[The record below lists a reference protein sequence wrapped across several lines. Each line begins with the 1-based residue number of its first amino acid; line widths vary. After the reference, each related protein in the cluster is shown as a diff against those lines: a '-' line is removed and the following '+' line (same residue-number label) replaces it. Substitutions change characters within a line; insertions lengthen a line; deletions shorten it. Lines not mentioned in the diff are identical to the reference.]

1 MKRFLAP
8 DRGQTMG
15 VVAIAATAL
24 VGMTGFVTD
33 VGSWFRADRHLQA
46 VADAAAL
53 AGAQELPEDP
63 GKATGKAT
71 LYIAKNSGPST
82 KTITFSTGTLTN
94 DTITVSVSEQAP
106 GFFSRVFDIDTVTVS
121 SRASARAAKS
131 GSVRWVAPIVVN
143 QKNKMLSCT
152 PPPCTGDVTLDY
164 SDPLK
169 GSGGPTAAGSW
180 GFIDLGSSTGTGDNV
195 LKDQIENGYDGDM
208 SIGKYSS
215 RTGNSFGALA
225 SSFDARIGDEL
236 LFPVYSTVVK
246 NGTIAEY
253 TIVGWVGFVVKGY
266 DFSGDT
272 NKLMGNFTRVT
283 WEGLPAAGKG
293 GSDFGVRVISLT
305 N

>member
-1 MKRFLAP
+1 MRRILAS
-8 DRGQTMG
+8 DRGQTLG

-24 VGMTGFVTD
+24 IGMTGFVLD

-71 LYIAKNSGPST
+71 QYIVKNGGPST
-82 KTITFSTGTLTN
+82 KTISFTTVTLTN
-94 DTITVSVSEQAP
+94 DTITVKLSDAVP
-106 GFFSRVFDIDTVTVS
+106 GFFSRVFSVDTVTVGAE
-121 SRASARAAKS
+121 ASAKASKA

-143 QKNKMLSCT
+143 QKNKMLACT
-152 PPPCTGDVTLDY
+152 PPPCTGTVTLDY

-180 GFIDLGSSTGTGDNV
+180 GFIDLGDNTGTGDDV
-195 LKDQIENGYDGDM
+195 LRDQIENGYDGDM
-208 SIGKYSS
+208 SLGKYSS

-225 SSFDARIGDEL
+225 SAFDARIGDEL

-246 NGTIAEY
+246 NGTIATY
-253 TIVGWVGFVVKGY
+253 TIVGWVGFVIESF
-266 DFSGDT
+266 DFNGDT
-272 NKLMGNFTRVT
+272 NRFTGHFTRVT

-293 GSDFGVRVISLT
+293 GADFGVRVISLT

>member
-1 MKRFLAP
+1 MRRFLTT

-15 VVAIAATAL
+15 VVVVAVTAL

-63 GKATGKAT
+63 GKATSKAT
-71 LYIAKNSGPST
+71 QYIVKNGGPST
-82 KTITFSTGTLTN
+82 KTITFTTATLTN
-94 DTITVSVSEQAP
+94 DTITVKLSEQAP
-106 GFFSRVFDIDTVTVS
+106 GFFSRVFDIDSVTVGAQ
-121 SRASARAAKS
+121 ASARAAKA

-152 PPPCTGDVTLDY
+152 PPPCTDEVTLDY

-180 GFIDLGSSTGTGDNV
+180 GFIDLGNQSGTGDAV
-195 LKDQIENGYDGDM
+195 LRDQIENGYDGDM
-208 SIGKYSS
+208 SLGKYSS
-215 RTGNSFGALA
+215 RTGNSFSALGSA
-225 SSFDARIGDEL
+225 FDARIGDEL
-236 LFPVYSTVVK
+236 LFPVYSTVVR

-253 TIVGWVGFVVKGY
+253 TIIGWVGFLVKGY
-266 DFSGDT
+266 DFNGAT
-272 NKLMGNFTRVT
+272 NKLIGNFTRVT

>member
-1 MKRFLAP
+1 MNRVFRA

-15 VVAIAATAL
+15 VVAVAITAL
-24 VGMTGFVTD
+24 IAMTGFVTD
-33 VGSWFRADRHLQA
+33 VGAWFRADRHLQS

-71 LYIAKNSGPST
+71 LYIVKNSGPST
-82 KTITFSTGTLTN
+82 KTITFSTATLTN
-94 DTITVSVSEQAP
+94 DTITVKLSEQAP
-106 GFFSRVFDIDTVTVS
+106 GFFSRVFSIDSVTVGAQ
-121 SRASARAAKS
+121 ASARVAKA

-152 PPPCTGDVTLDY
+152 PPPCSGEVTLDY

-180 GFIDLGSSTGTGDNV
+180 GFIDLGDSTGTGDSV
-195 LKDQIENGYDGDM
+195 LRDQIENGYDGDM
-208 SIGKYSS
+208 DLGKYSS

-225 SSFDARIGDEL
+225 SAFDARIGDEL

-266 DFSGDT
+266 DFNGST
-272 NKLMGNFTRVT
+272 NTLTGYFTRVT